1 METVSWG
8 ELKTKNAVQIQ
19 VPACPIDNLRRS
31 QQRIMGKFSMNG
43 FLFSSEC
50 MLVTLCKLPVH

>member
-19 VPACPIDNLRRS
+19 VAAGLRLS
-31 QQRIMGKFSMNG
+31 AA
-43 FLFSSEC
+43 
-50 MLVTLCKLPVH
+50 VTAKRPGDEG

>member
-19 VPACPIDNLRRS
+19 VAAGVCLSRQRSAALAVKRRDV
-31 QQRIMGKFSMNG
+31 GKQSR
-43 FLFSSEC
+43 SR
-50 MLVTLCKLPVH
+50 LVSLH